1 MHNLTTGSTDYE
13 QKNLFE
19 VENLQDEQL
28 DEEGDEEIYDIK
40 SWGADLSFRELIMM
54 FDDDDLI
61 KPEIQRNYVWDKT
74 MASRF
79 IESILMG
86 LPVPSIFLSKMQNDK
101 YLIIDGFQ
109 RFMSVYDFVNGL
121 FNDGTPFKLTNS
133 KKIQPKWRGK
143 SFIELN
149 EDDKRKIKT
158 TTIHAIIFDHKDDSS
173 LFQIFERINTG
184 GRSLSS
190 QEIRNCL
197 YHNEM
202 NKLLLNIN
210 KNPDWRSIY
219 GNDKYDRMN
228 DVEHILRY
236 FAFKSN
242 DVKTKMSGQLLLK
255 RYLSTFMGD
264 EKVYKDPNKLAYF
277 EEDFNRVISYLQKNF
292 SKEVFKARSAF
303 KSAIFDSI
311 AIATSFAF
319 EQKGDLKAIPE
330 ENINLLLT
338 NPDYDHYTT
347 VRTTNYEHINKRINI
362 ASQILYGVTYLDE
375 Q

>member
-1 MHNLTTGSTDYE
+1 MSNQETIFDLE
-13 QKNLFE
+13 QDELFKNLH
-19 VENLQDEQL
+19 N
-28 DEEGDEEIYDIK
+28 EEEEESDEEIYDIK

-86 LPVPSIFLSKMQNDK
+86 LPVPSIFLSKMKNDK

-109 RFMSVYDFVNGL
+109 RFMTVYDFVNGL
-121 FNDGTPFKLTNS
+121 FNDQTPFKLTNS

-202 NKLLLNIN
+202 NKLLLKLN
-210 KNPDWRSIY
+210 KNKDWRYIY

-236 FAFKSN
+236 LAFKTE

-255 RYLSTFMGD
+255 RYLSEFMGNELIYKNQELLNNF
-264 EKVYKDPNKLAYF
+264 EK
-277 EEDFNRVISYLQKNF
+277 DFNQVISFLRENF
-292 SKEVFKARSAF
+292 AKEIFKTRNSF
-303 KSAIFDSI
+303 KSPIFDSI
-311 AIATSFAF
+311 AIATSYALNLDRSIQVVSK
-319 EQKGDLKAIPE
+319 EK
-330 ENINLLLT
+330 INQLLEDKEY
-338 NPDYDHYTT
+338 NYYTT
-347 VRTTNYEHINKRINI
+347 VRTTNYEHINKRIDI
-362 ASQILYGVTYLDE
+362 ATKTLFGFDYINVQ
-375 Q
+375 